1 MPEEKEKL
9 PRTELDRLIEEYLES
24 LEIER
29 NCSPLTIRNYR
40 HYLGRFCLWFKK
52 RNPKAKPSSIN
63 LENIKKYRV
72 FLARFITPNGA
83 PLARS
88 TQAYYVIALRSFLR
102 WLIRHD
108 YKTLAP
114 EKIDLPKTESRSLK
128 FLNTEQIERLLAQPQ
143 GLRDKAILELLFST
157 GLRVAELVSLNRD
170 QINLK
175 RREFGVIGKGGRAR
189 VVFLSSRAAK
199 WLEKYLNSRADNWQ
213 PLFIRYAGKV
223 DETNKGEKMRLTVR
237 SVQRIVEKYGKKARL
252 PVEIT
257 PHVIRHCL
265 SPETRIFTD
274 NGVVSA
280 KDLYKFRRQR
290 VFSLKNSDFR
300 FVFNQVI
307 GQERHGVS
315 RLISIWADGYEIK
328 ISPNHRLF
336 TLGEDGI
343 KEIKAGDI
351 KLNDWLLG
359 VRKINFRGKE
369 NLDPKL
375 WRLIGYVLGDGTIS
389 ERRRGVLIHD
399 KNQEFLVFYQ
409 KLFANLF
416 GKKPKIVKE
425 KDRNSFRL
433 NIYSVDFVRFLRR
446 IGLTEKS
453 SLKRVPSLLFKCS
466 LQEKAAFIAGFYD
479 AEGNDGSDPR
489 IFSSSFELLKD
500 IQMLFLFFGID
511 SHLYRRERKVKLPFG
526 KIIDHTIFRL
536 QILHRPDQILFE
548 KEIKTLKRVKIKNH
562 FQGNK
567 VPAGLI
573 LRKIVDQTDKQAI
586 HWSDQLA
593 KNFGIKH
600 RARYL
605 GKICPSQG
613 TLRKMVAQLKRF
625 NFSNHLVEYLDNL
638 SKSDFLK
645 WLRVKK
651 VEKIDYRDIV
661 YDFTVEETQNLV
673 TDGFISHNSFATD
686 LLIAGADIRSVQEM
700 LGHKNIAT
708 TQIYTHITNK
718 QLRAVHEAF
727 HGKGK

>member
-175 RREFGVIGKGGRAR
+175 RREFGVIGKGGQAR

-223 DETNKGEKMRLTVR
+223 DETGKGDKMRLTVR

-274 NGVVSA
+274 NGLVSA